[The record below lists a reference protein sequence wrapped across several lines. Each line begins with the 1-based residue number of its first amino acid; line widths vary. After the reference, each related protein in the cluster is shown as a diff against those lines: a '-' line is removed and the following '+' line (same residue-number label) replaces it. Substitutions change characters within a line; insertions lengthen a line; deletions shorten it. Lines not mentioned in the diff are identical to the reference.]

1 MDPAVYD
8 TDSFRFFYMSN
19 CGGSLRTTPS
29 EVLMSRGLYFF
40 SIINNYTI
48 IYLCLL
54 KKHIPNL
61 QIKILYINMKIAL
74 LPNKN

>member
-29 EVLMSRGLYFF
+29 EVLMSRSLNFSHNQQLYNYLSLFIKETYSIF
-40 SIINNYTI
+40 S
-48 IYLCLL
+48 
-54 KKHIPNL
+54 
-61 QIKILYINMKIAL
+61 
-74 LPNKN
+74 NKNSIYK